1 MITNSF
7 LNMLSPKK
15 SIAIIT
21 GVLFLITASVNLE
34 MPLFRIYT
42 ENEHF
47 GVGMVGFAFASY
59 IGGLLPTAL
68 FFGGLSDKIGKKKVL
83 IMALLLSTLSVLIIS
98 LYPNL
103 YVLFAS
109 RVLVGCAVAL
119 SIATG
124 SSFLSDLF
132 TTDKET
138 NSSNIVA
145 LATALGFGSGALFTG
160 IYLAYYTTLVPLTYW
175 VVLVLSVVW
184 LLITMTL
191 PESGYNPDK
200 KMIKLPLFPKG
211 AFKFNI
217 SVALFWAATGVVIS
231 IIPTQIAKFDLGGWS
246 GLSLFLINGT
256 GALFLPIAK
265 RFSVRKC
272 MTISYILLPVGFT
285 SLTYGS
291 INGYLPFVLTG
302 CAIVGMV
309 AYGFGYFGTLKGVS
323 ELIPVEKPRV
333 VSGYLL
339 YGYLGFGVP
348 SIVLGLTSEKFG
360 IENSLFSYLCFT
372 VVVIGF
378 LLYDHFKTSQSVVVK
393 P

>member
-1 MITNSF
+1 MS
-7 LNMLSPKK
+7 SSKK
-15 SIAIIT
+15 HIAIIT

-68 FFGGLSDKIGKKKVL
+68 LFGGLSDKIGKKKVL
-83 IMALLLSTLSVLIIS
+83 IIALLLSTLSVLIIS

-103 YVLFAS
+103 YVLFVS

-132 TTDKET
+132 TTHKAT
-138 NSSNIVA
+138 KSSNIVA
-145 LATALGFGSGALFTG
+145 LSTALGFGSGALFTG

-175 VVLVLSVVW
+175 VVLVASVVW
-184 LLITMTL
+184 LLISMTL
-191 PESGYNPDK
+191 PESKFDVKK

-211 AFKFNI
+211 ALKYNI

-231 IIPTQIAKFDLGGWS
+231 IIPTQISKFDLGGWS

-265 RFSVRKC
+265 RFSVRHC
-272 MTISYILLPVGFT
+272 MTISYILLPIGFT

-291 INGYLPFVLTG
+291 LNGYLPFVLAG

-323 ELIPVEKPRV
+323 ELNPKEKPRV

-348 SIVLGLTSEKFG
+348 SIVLGLSSESFG
-360 IENSLFSYLCFT
+360 IENSLLSYLSFT
-372 VVVIGF
+372 IAVIGA
-378 LLYDHFKTSQSVVVK
+378 LLFYHFKKETSAAVK
-393 P
+393 L